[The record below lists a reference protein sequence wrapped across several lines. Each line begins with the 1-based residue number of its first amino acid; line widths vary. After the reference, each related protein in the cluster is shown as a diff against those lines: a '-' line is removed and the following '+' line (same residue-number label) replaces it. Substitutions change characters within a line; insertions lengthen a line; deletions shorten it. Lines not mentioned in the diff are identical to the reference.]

1 MKKKPFQEIR
11 KFKIFESPFNK
22 FIHFLN
28 TIICNQIMFLLLMN
42 ISNIDFHGH
51 SVIFVSGKQD

>member
-1 MKKKPFQEIR
+1 MKKKVKR

-22 FIHFLN
+22 FIHFIN
-28 TIICNQIMFLLLMN
+28 TSIYNQIMFLLLMN

-51 SVIFVSGKQD
+51 SITSVASRQD